1 MRTLGRFMRFSY
13 LCSMI
18 LHVFN
23 PEHDMALAA
32 GRVPFTAPH
41 AGRQLRND
49 LDFMPALWAKRGDVV
64 LVNDVDNAFDKLRHL
79 GMQVPEVDFVTLQG
93 LGLLRHKISGVSPWG
108 WDISIKHQL
117 THAGVEGEVMPSDGQ
132 LEAIRRLSSREWAAA
147 HLQGQAVFV
156 ANLTELEHVIDNW
169 RACVL
174 KSPWSCSGR
183 GVRYVG
189 GKLDTSTAK
198 WVANIIARQGG
209 IAIEPY
215 YNKVIDFG
223 MEFEA
228 GADGTIT
235 YCGLSLFHTVK
246 GAYVGNLLV
255 SEQEKEDFLAR
266 YISRETLRKAREKA
280 IKVISPAIRNLY
292 QGPFGIDMM
301 LYRPKEVNEIEGA
314 SDTPQPLKLNAC
326 VELNLRRTMGHVA
339 LVLRALGNKYERR
352 LMRIEY
358 DGNRYHLR
366 VNRISASQEERD
378 ILL

>member
-1 MRTLGRFMRFSY
+1 
-13 LCSMI
+13 
-18 LHVFN
+18 
-23 PEHDMALAA
+23 
-32 GRVPFTAPH
+32 
-41 AGRQLRND
+41 
-49 LDFMPALWAKRGDVV
+49 
-64 LVNDVDNAFDKLRHL
+64 
-79 GMQVPEVDFVTLQG
+79 
-93 LGLLRHKISGVSPWG
+93 
-108 WDISIKHQL
+108 
-117 THAGVEGEVMPSDGQ
+117 MPSDGQ

-156 ANLTELEHVIDNW
+156 ANLTELEHVIDDW

-280 IKVISPAIRNLY
+280 IKVISPAMRNLY

-301 LYRPKEVNEIEGA
+301 LYRPKEVNETEGA